1 MAEHGFTTT
10 FTVEQTAAEVYDAVT
25 DVRSWWSEDV
35 EGTTDRPGAEFDYHY
50 QDLHRTRI
58 RVTEAVPGRKV
69 SWLVLENHFSFVQDQ
84 SEWEGTTVTF
94 DITERD
100 GRTELRFTHHGLV
113 PDFECFDVCANAWGF
128 YVDSSLRGRITTG
141 EGTPNSGDRN
151 GVPAPA
157 AAVTR

>member
-25 DVRSWWSEDV
+25 DVRSWWSEDI
-35 EGTTDRPGAEFDYHY
+35 EGATDRPGAEFDYHY

-58 RVTEAVPGRKV
+58 RVTDAVPGRKV
-69 SWLVLENHFSFVQDQ
+69 AWLVLENHFSFVQDQ
-84 SEWEGTTVTF
+84 AEWEGTAVTF

-113 PDFECFDVCANAWGF
+113 PDFECFDVCANAWSF
-128 YVDSSLRGRITTG
+128 YVGSSLRGRITTG
-141 EGTPNSGDRN
+141 EGAPNSGDRN